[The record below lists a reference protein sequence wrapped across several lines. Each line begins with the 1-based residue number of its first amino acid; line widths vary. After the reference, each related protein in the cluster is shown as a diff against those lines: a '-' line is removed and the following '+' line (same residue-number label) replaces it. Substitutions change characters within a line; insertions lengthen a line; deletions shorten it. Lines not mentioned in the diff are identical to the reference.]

1 MHITIIIDLVFDELE
16 EMSSKQLCWSL
27 LCGTITGIIAVLV
40 FKLLENK
47 VAVRG
52 EIRDAT
58 AEQVDRNKPNK
69 EPQENDERPEKRPQE
84 YGERLR

>member
-16 EMSSKQLCWSL
+16 EMSSKQLCWNL
-27 LCGTITGIIAVLV
+27 LCGTITAIIAVLV

-52 EIRDAT
+52 EIRDG
-58 AEQVDRNKPNK
+58 RNKPNE
-69 EPQENDERPEKRPQE
+69 EPQENEERPQMRPQE
-84 YGERLR
+84 HGERLR

>member
-1 MHITIIIDLVFDELE
+1 MHITIIIDLVYDELE

-27 LCGTITGIIAVLV
+27 LSGTITGIIAVLV

-58 AEQVDRNKPNK
+58 AEQVDSNKINK
-69 EPQENDERPEKRPQE
+69 EPQENDERPENRPQE
-84 YGERLR
+84 HGERLR